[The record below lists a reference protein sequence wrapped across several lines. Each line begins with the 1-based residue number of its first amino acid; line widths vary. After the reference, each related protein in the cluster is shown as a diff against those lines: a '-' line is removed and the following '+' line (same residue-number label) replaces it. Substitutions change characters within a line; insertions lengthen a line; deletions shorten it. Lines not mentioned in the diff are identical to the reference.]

1 MDEIELQQ
9 GTPEVQ
15 KNLWNWKYVANEI
28 IKIKNWTNQRRGSEE
43 FSSGSSLNFWSARYI
58 GAITVF
64 TYVCGT
70 TEVHKQGTPEVL
82 FKSRR
87 CITYVHGTPA
97 V

>member
-1 MDEIELQQ
+1 MEEIKLQQ

-15 KNLWNWKYVANEI
+15 KYLSNWKHVANEI
-28 IKIKNWTNQRRGSEE
+28 IRIQNWSNQRRGLEE
-43 FSSGSSLNFWSARYI
+43 FSSRSSVNFRSARYG

-82 FKSRR
+82 FTSWR
-87 CITYVHGTPA
+87 CITYVHGTSA